1 MHYLYL
7 NKDRWQQDDTESAT
21 TFKPVVLR
29 YSWSVGCSV
38 KRRIECKTTLT
49 ETVIKNHTIKV
60 CIMVNKHTA
69 NHLSAQRCYS
79 GRLFD
84 KWLPTVNLLSDSH
97 FWFDHSFQALFQA
110 LSIKWFILRLS
121 SLRYPLFSD
130 TPRGD
135 THCQT
140 ISSCQQYRCFDSRTC
155 TECRHSLSEN
165 FTSCLANN

>member
-1 MHYLYL
+1 MKRGSIQSKEEL
-7 NKDRWQQDDTESAT
+7 NVKLLLQKLLFRT
-21 TFKPVVLR
+21 TPSKYQYV
-29 YSWSVGCSV
+29 SWW
-38 KRRIECKTTLT
+38 
-49 ETVIKNHTIKV
+49 
-60 CIMVNKHTA
+60 NKHTP
-69 NHLSAQRCYS
+69 NHLPAQHCYR

-84 KWLPTVNLLSDSH
+84 KWLPTVNQLPDSH

-140 ISSCQQYRCFDSRTC
+140 LSSCRQYRCFDSRTC
-155 TECRHSLSEN
+155 TVCRHPRLSEN